1 MATPTCACHPG
12 SVAAETPRN
21 LPHFQA
27 IDDAYAQPGKIIE
40 ALPPST
46 ERDSA
51 ARHLK
56 QSYAY
61 AKEARER
68 AKFREADE

>member
-1 MATPTCACHPG
+1 MATPTCTCCQ
-12 SVAAETPRN
+12 VMAEATRN
-21 LPHFQA
+21 LPAYQA
-27 IDDAYAQPGKIIE
+27 IDDAFKAPAKVIE

-68 AKFREADE
+68 AKLREADE